1 MVQVLLPLGTDTSI
15 ELTIYLLTQQ
25 VIFWLSYFSFWRDLV
40 FAILSLIPFIVCCF
54 TLHLE
59 STSRVLVYLVQLPWH
74 ILSLFVI
81 HWVISKVGLLY
92 VDAKLYRKGN
102 KKLLDNLDEGIMIL
116 DQNSMEILYCNKAMA
131 SS

>member
-1 MVQVLLPLGTDTSI
+1 M
-15 ELTIYLLTQQ
+15 
-25 VIFWLSYFSFWRDLV
+25 
-40 FAILSLIPFIVCCF
+40 
-54 TLHLE
+54 
-59 STSRVLVYLVQLPWH
+59 LVYLVQLPWH
-74 ILSLFVI
+74 IFSLFVI

-116 DQNSMEILYCNKAMA
+116 DQNSMEILYYNKAMA